1 MPVAQKNGAE
11 AVLIGVLGSMYT
23 AGSDSTALTVLAFF
37 RILVLYPEV
46 QKRAHKELD
55 SVTGGLRLPDFN
67 DRSRLSYI
75 DALCRE
81 VMRWSMATPVGVP
94 HATIEDDVYEG
105 YFIPKGSI
113 VIANAWGMLH
123 DPIAYPE
130 PFSFKPE
137 RFLASDGTFRDDPL
151 LTSAFGFGRRLC
163 PARHFVD
170 SSLFIAVSCILA
182 VFDVGPPKDEYGNEL
197 PVELRD
203 SGTNSSRPLGFRCTI
218 VPRDSRARELIIAAN
233 MAE

>member
-1 MPVAQKNGAE
+1 VFTGF
-11 AVLIGVLGSMYT
+11 VLKIPPHFACFCATT
-23 AGSDSTALTVLAFF
+23 AGSDSTALTIIAFF

-46 QKRAHKELD
+46 QKRAQKELD
-55 SVTGGLRLPDFN
+55 AVTGGLRLPDYN
-67 DRSRLSYI
+67 DRPRLPYI

-94 HATIEDDVYEG
+94 HATTQDDIYEG
-105 YFIPKGSI
+105 YLIPKGAI

-123 DPIAYPE
+123 DPSTYPD

-137 RFLASDGTFRDDPL
+137 RSLDADGTFRDDPL

-170 SSLFIAVSCILA
+170 SSLFIAVSCILS
-182 VFDVGPPKDEYGNEL
+182 VFHVGPPKDDLGHEV
-197 PVELRD
+197 PVALKD
-203 SGTNSSRPLGFRCTI
+203 SGTNSSRPVGFRCTI
-218 VPRDSRARELIIAAN
+218 VPRDARAKELIITAS